1 MEANSNDS
9 LFRKKILDLLS
20 KEEEALFD
28 NQFSEN
34 PDFQEEFHAYKEVF
48 ETVIVAENK
57 ELKKQLEHLVGPKKR
72 TFGSWLPMAASF
84 AVLLGVAAFLYVSGK
99 GNVYDTYFDTYP
111 NVVLP
116 TTRGDQ
122 GSGDILEKAFFH
134 YDQAQFEEATKAFD
148 TYLEGNEDRTV
159 MLYSAVALMHLNESD
174 QAKERLE
181 LLLNTANDFEFT
193 AEARWYL
200 ALLYLKKDNIPK
212 AKALLESNRKEGL
225 AFKAAEI
232 DELLQLL
239 GESNESH

>member
-57 ELKKQLEHLVGPKKR
+57 ELKKQLEHLGTPKKKN
-72 TFGSWLPMAASF
+72 FGSWLPMAASF

-99 GNVYDTYFDTYP
+99 GDVYDTYFDTYP

-122 GSGDILEKAFFH
+122 GNGDILEKAFFH
-134 YDQAQFEEATKAFD
+134 YEKAQFEEATKAFD
-148 TYLEGNEDRTV
+148 IYLEVNEDQTV
-159 MLYSAVALMHLNESD
+159 RFYSAVSLMHLNESD

-181 LLLNTANDFEFT
+181 FLLNTANDFEFT

-200 ALLYLKKDNIPK
+200 ALLYIREGDIPE
-212 AKALLESNRKEGL
+212 AKTLLESNKKEGL

-232 DELLQLL
+232 DELLERLEEL
-239 GESNESH
+239 DE